1 MSSGRHESEATRRL
15 HAEYAT
21 ARALAECRSLY
32 EAAPRILKAVG
43 ESHGWHGAALWR
55 VDAGAG
61 ILRCVGT
68 WQAGKEG
75 CRSPRIRGATLG
87 PGEEPPGLAWQS
99 RLPEWAED
107 LPDDAETAATGASL
121 RQGVFAFP
129 IVVGAEALGVLE
141 LRSCDP
147 QPPHGSLLEM
157 LATISDQIGQFAVRL
172 RAEEE
177 LATLFEQSLDML
189 CIASVDGYF
198 LRLNP
203 AWERTLGYTAEEL
216 MSRPYVEFVHPD
228 DRQPTTREAR
238 QLAGGESTVMFEN
251 RYRCKDGTYRWLSWK
266 SAPLP
271 EQGLVYAMARDVTEQ
286 KRAAEELRRA
296 REAADAANRAKGDF
310 LANVSHEIRTP
321 MNAVIGMAELLLD
334 TPLRAEQREYLAT
347 LKDAA
352 ESLLG
357 LINDILDFAKMEAGK
372 LELVPEEFD
381 LRDAL
386 GDTLRTLG
394 LRAHQKGLELACRI
408 APDVPERLVGDPRR
422 LRQVIVNLVGNAVKF
437 TERGE
442 VLVEVE
448 TVAPGDAEVVLA
460 FAVSDT
466 GIGVP
471 REELA
476 RIFGAFE
483 QVDASTTRLYGGTGL
498 GLSIAAELV
507 GRMGGAI
514 SAESEPGQGSRFRFT
529 ARFARP
535 GEEPAALPPP
545 AKLRGLRVLVVDDSA
560 TNRRILEEV
569 LTHWRMRPRAVASGK
584 EALDEMERAAR
595 RGRPYPLVLL
605 DSSMPG
611 MDGFGLAERVRR
623 RPRLAGAA
631 IMMLT
636 SGARPGDRARCVS
649 LGIPVHLTKP
659 VKQSDLMDA
668 IVTVLA
674 PPAGRGRSSSAPRR
688 KRTGTRA
695 LRVLVAEDNPVN
707 QQVASGMLEH
717 AGHEPIVAANGREAL
732 ALLDKEPFDLVLMDV
747 QMPEMDG
754 LEATTAIRERERG
767 TQRHVPIVALTAHAM
782 KGDAEKCLAAGMD
795 GYLAKPL
802 QLRELTDA
810 IARVVPGA
818 GRPAAGPGAA
828 VDTPP
833 ATARLDAPRLLE
845 RVGGDRKALVR
856 IVRTFRADYPKQL
869 VLLRDAVA
877 AGDAAGLRRAAH
889 ALKGAVSNFAA
900 APATEAA
907 MALQAMGDRQDL
919 GAARGALVR
928 LELELESLC
937 ADLFVLAGSASGSP
951 RRRPAQKKPRSAP
964 PPRRK
969 AAGRGKAPARAK
981 AGTSRRRPAV
991 NRGT

>member
-1 MSSGRHESEATRRL
+1 M
-15 HAEYAT
+15 
-21 ARALAECRSLY
+21 
-32 EAAPRILKAVG
+32 
-43 ESHGWHGAALWR
+43 
-55 VDAGAG
+55 
-61 ILRCVGT
+61 
-68 WQAGKEG
+68 
-75 CRSPRIRGATLG
+75 
-87 PGEEPPGLAWQS
+87 PG
-99 RLPEWAED
+99 
-107 LPDDAETAATGASL
+107 DAETAATGASL
-121 RQGVFAFP
+121 KQGVFAFP

-177 LATLFEQSLDML
+177 LTTLFEQSLDML

-216 MSRPYVEFVHPD
+216 TSRPYVEFVHPD

-238 QLAGGESTVMFEN
+238 QLAGGENTVMFEN

-514 SAESEPGQGSRFRFT
+514 SAESEPGRGSRFRFT

-535 GEEPAALPPP
+535 SREPAAPPPP

-569 LTHWRMRPRAVASGK
+569 LTHWRMRPRAVASGE

-636 SGARPGDRARCVS
+636 SGARPGDRARCVA

-674 PPAGRGRSSSAPRR
+674 PPAGRGRRSSAPRR
-688 KRTGTRA
+688 KRAGTRA

-818 GRPAAGPGAA
+818 GRPARRARSVRRRAPS
-828 VDTPP
+828 
-833 ATARLDAPRLLE
+833 TARLDAPRLLE

-937 ADLFVLAGSASGSP
+937 ADLLVLAGAASGSA
-951 RRRPAQKKPRSAP
+951 RRKPAQRKPRPAP
-964 PPRRK
+964 PARRK
-969 AAGRGKAPARAK
+969 AAVRGKAPARGK

>member
-1 MSSGRHESEATRRL
+1 MSSGRDESEATRRL
-15 HAEYAT
+15 HAEYAI

-32 EAAPRILKAVG
+32 EAAPRILRAVG

-55 VDAGAG
+55 ADAAAG
-61 ILRCVGT
+61 VLRCIGT
-68 WQAGKEG
+68 WEAPSAA
-75 CRSPRIRGATLG
+75 CPAPRVRGATLA
-87 PGEEPPGLAWQS
+87 PGEEAPGRAWQS
-99 RLPEWAED
+99 RRPEWVED
-107 LPDDAETAATGASL
+107 VLADANGQTGNE
-121 RQGVFAFP
+121 RRRGVFAFP
-129 IVVGAEALGVLE
+129 IVVGHEALGVLE

-147 QPPHGSLLEM
+147 RPPEGSLLEM
-157 LATISDQIGQFAVRL
+157 LATIGEQVGQFVVRL

-177 LATLFEQSLDML
+177 VTTLFEQSPDML
-189 CIASVDGYF
+189 CIASLDGYF
-198 LRLNP
+198 RRLNP
-203 AWERTLGYTAEEL
+203 AWEKTLGYTAEEL

-228 DRQPTTREAR
+228 DRLPTRQEAKSV
-238 QLAGGESTVMFEN
+238 ADGESAVLFEN
-251 RYRCKDGTYRWLSWK
+251 RYRCRDGGYRWLSWK

-271 EQGLVYAMARDVTEQ
+271 EQGLVYAMARDVTDQ

-296 REAADAANRAKGDF
+296 REEADAANRAKGDF

-334 TPLRAEQREYLAT
+334 TPLRGEQREYLLT

-372 LELVPEEFD
+372 LELAAEEFD

-408 APDVPERLVGDPRR
+408 APGVPERLVGDPRR

-437 TERGE
+437 TEQGE
-442 VLVEVE
+442 VLVEAE
-448 TVAPGDAEVVLA
+448 AVATSEDEAELA
-460 FAVSDT
+460 FVVADT
-466 GIGVP
+466 GIGVA
-471 REELA
+471 REEQQ

-483 QVDASTTRLYGGTGL
+483 QVDASTTRQHGGTGL

-507 GRMGGAI
+507 GRMGGRI
-514 SAESEPGQGSRFRFT
+514 SVDSEPGRGSRFRFT
-529 ARFARP
+529 ARFALP
-535 GEEPAALPPP
+535 GREGAVPAPPPP
-545 AKLRGLRVLVVDDSA
+545 ARLRGLRVLVVDDSA
-560 TNRRILEEV
+560 TNRRILGEV
-569 LTHWRMRPRAVASGK
+569 LTHWRMRPRLVASGR
-584 EALDEMERAAR
+584 EALEEMERAAR

-605 DSSMPG
+605 DSSMPSL
-611 MDGFGLAERVRR
+611 DGFGLAERIRR

-636 SGARPGDRARCVS
+636 SGARPGDRARCVA

-674 PPAGRGRSSSAPRR
+674 TPANRMQRASNRRR
-688 KRTGTRA
+688 KAPGGRT

-707 QQVASGMLEH
+707 QQVASGLLEH
-717 AGHEPIVAANGREAL
+717 AGHEPVLAANGREAL
-732 ALLDKEPFDLVLMDV
+732 AMLEKEAFDLVLMDV

-754 LEATTAIRERERG
+754 LEATAAIRARERETG
-767 TQRHVPIVALTAHAM
+767 RHVPIVALTAHAM

-802 QLRELTDA
+802 QVHELEDA
-810 IARVVPGA
+810 LARVALGA
-818 GRPAAGPGAA
+818 APAAAGAA
-828 VDTPP
+828 VAASPGTS
-833 ATARLDAPRLLE
+833 RLDAARLLD
-845 RVGGDRKALVR
+845 RVGGDRGALAS
-856 IVRTFRADYPKQL
+856 IVRVFLADYPRQL
-869 VLLRDAVA
+869 ARIREAL
-877 AGDAAGLRRAAH
+877 AGRDAAGLRRAAH

-907 MALQAMGDRQDL
+907 MRLQAIGDSRDL
-919 GAARGALVR
+919 RDAPAALAR
-928 LELELESLC
+928 LELELHSLS
-937 ADLFVLAGSASGSP
+937 ADLATLAG
-951 RRRPAQKKPRSAP
+951 RRRPTRASSSPGRGQRA
-964 PPRRK
+964 
-969 AAGRGKAPARAK
+969 AAGARAAAGTRAAARAK
-981 AGTSRRRPAV
+981 AGRRRPPV
-991 NRGT
+991 